1 MAAQPRYAKEPGE
14 IRILTAN
21 AMLGYGYKADH
32 FWYGIHEY
40 HPDAI
45 VIDSGSTDGGP
56 FKLGMGRKTVA
67 DESYIRDLT
76 PYVTTCA
83 HYGIK
88 LLVSSAGGDGSDKHL
103 AEIVAIINK
112 IIEDNGFKFKV
123 ATIGASVSKEIV
135 LSKMKEGKISP
146 CGPVPALTEQDVNT
160 AVDIVAQMGPEPFV
174 RALKEGNPDI
184 VVSGR
189 AYDPSPFAAFC
200 INLGVETAPA
210 FHLGK
215 ILECGGQCAVP
226 KGRSMIATIRKD
238 SFDLT
243 PLNPIERCTPL
254 SVAAHSLYEKTR
266 PDQLPGPGGVLH
278 LDTASYKVL
287 EDGRTVRCWGS
298 RFVPTPTY
306 QIKLEGVSPVGH
318 RAIFIGGF
326 RDPILIA
333 GLDDFLE
340 NRVRN
345 YTRGLFPELDKSDD
359 CRLIFHVYGRNAIM
373 GPLEPNPVPSHEVGV
388 LGEVVAP
395 TAAKAMAIANS
406 ARVSCLHLYYPG
418 ILATTGNFASPL
430 SPHEQDAGAVFK
442 FSVYHL
448 MDIDD
453 AADPTLFPINYLD
466 VGPGTYTKNPSHG
479 QQFYELKS
487 FLGVS
492 PQEIPKKQVP
502 TSAITIRDIASVV
515 RSKNSGPFELTFDIM
530 FDDEMHFNRVKEA
543 NVLTNETIKSLYQI
557 KDEDIVVNMYFQP
570 ALAWKCTI
578 RRPWAQG
585 SVGERDTLGTA
596 QHAPLL
602 SVAVPAAVQT
612 NGHV

>member
-1 MAAQPRYAKEPGE
+1 MVKFSKQADE

-21 AMLGYGYKADH
+21 AMLGYGYKSDH
-32 FWYGIHEY
+32 FWFGIHE
-40 HPDAI
+40 HRPDAI

-76 PYVTTCA
+76 PYITACA
-83 HYGIK
+83 HYGMK
-88 LLVSSAGGDGSDKHL
+88 LLISSAGGDGSDKHV
-103 AEIVAIINK
+103 AEILAIVNK

-123 ATIGASVSKEIV
+123 ATIGAAVPKGLIRQK
-135 LSKMKEGKISP
+135 LKDGKISP
-146 CGPVPALTEQDVNT
+146 CGPVPPLTPEDIDS
-160 AVDIVAQMGPEPFV
+160 AVDIVAQMGPEPFIK
-174 RALKEGNPDI
+174 ALEEEKPDI
-184 VVSGR
+184 IVAGR

-200 INLGVETAPA
+200 MNLGVERAPA

-278 LDTASYKVL
+278 LDQAQYKVL
-287 EDGRTVRCWGS
+287 KDGRTTRCWGS

-306 QIKLEGVSPVGH
+306 QIKLEGVSLVGH

-326 RDPILIA
+326 RDPILISQ
-333 GLDDFLE
+333 LDDFLE

-373 GPLEPNPVPSHEVGV
+373 GPLEPNSEPAHEVGV

-395 TAAKAMAIANS
+395 TAAKAMAICNS

-442 FSVYHL
+442 FSLYHL
-448 MDIDD
+448 MEIDD
-453 AADPTLFPINYLD
+453 PTDPTIFPIKSSTAGAGTFVNDENFGKQFFNLD
-466 VGPGTYTKNPSHG
+466 NFLKISPEEIKTKS
-479 QQFYELKS
+479 
-487 FLGVS
+487 
-492 PQEIPKKQVP
+492 VP
-502 TSAITIRDIASVV
+502 TGPATMRDVASVV

-530 FDDEMHFNRVKEA
+530 FDDEKHYQRVKRA
-543 NVLTNETIKSLYQI
+543 HVLTNETIKKLYQI
-557 KDEDIVVNMYFQP
+557 RDEDIVVNMYFDP

-602 SVAVPAAVQT
+602 SVAVPAVGA
-612 NGHV
+612 

>member
-1 MAAQPRYAKEPGE
+1 MVRFSKQADE

-21 AMLGYGYKADH
+21 AMLGYGYKSDH
-32 FWYGIHEY
+32 FWFGIHEY
-40 HPDAI
+40 RPDAI

-76 PYVTTCA
+76 PYITACA
-83 HYGIK
+83 HYGMK
-88 LLVSSAGGDGSDKHL
+88 LLISSAGGDGSDKHV
-103 AEIVAIINK
+103 AEILAIVNK
-112 IIEDNGFKFKV
+112 IVEDNGFKFKV
-123 ATIGASVSKEIV
+123 ATIGAAVPKDLIRQ
-135 LSKMKEGKISP
+135 KPKDGKISP
-146 CGPVPALTEQDVNT
+146 CGPVPPLTHEDIDS
-160 AVDIVAQMGPEPFV
+160 AVDVVAQMGPEPFIK
-174 RALKEGNPDI
+174 ALEEEKPDI
-184 VVSGR
+184 IVAGR
-189 AYDPSPFAAFC
+189 AYDPSQFAAFC
-200 INLGVETAPA
+200 MNLGVERAPA

-278 LDTASYKVL
+278 LDQAQYKVL
-287 EDGRTVRCWGS
+287 EDGRTTRCWGS

-306 QIKLEGVSPVGH
+306 QIKLEGVSLVGH

-326 RDPILIA
+326 RDPILISQ
-333 GLDDFLE
+333 LDGFLE
-340 NRVRN
+340 SRVRN

-359 CRLIFHVYGRNAIM
+359 CRLIFHVYGRNVIM
-373 GPLEPNPVPSHEVGV
+373 GPLEPNSEPAHEVGV

-395 TAAKAMAIANS
+395 TAAKAMAICNS

-442 FSVYHL
+442 FSLYHL
-448 MDIDD
+448 MEIDD
-453 AADPTLFPINYLD
+453 PTDPTIFPIKSSTAGTGTFVKDENFGKQFFNLD
-466 VGPGTYTKNPSHG
+466 DFLNISPEEIKTKS
-479 QQFYELKS
+479 
-487 FLGVS
+487 
-492 PQEIPKKQVP
+492 VP
-502 TSAITIRDIASVV
+502 TGPATMRDVASVV

-530 FDDEMHFNRVKEA
+530 FDDEKHYQRVKGA
-543 NVLTNETIKSLYQI
+543 NVLTNETIKKLYQI
-557 KDEDIVVNMYFQP
+557 QDETLLSTCIS
-570 ALAWKCTI
+570 I
-578 RRPWAQG
+578 RRWHG
-585 SVGERDTLGTA
+585 SV
-596 QHAPLL
+596 L
-602 SVAVPAAVQT
+602 SD
-612 NGHV
+612 GHGHKEV

>member
-1 MAAQPRYAKEPGE
+1 MSNQPSPT
-14 IRILTAN
+14 ITHIVCSFI
-21 AMLGYGYKADH
+21 KALQ
-32 FWYGIHEY
+32 EEK
-40 HPDAI
+40 PDI
-45 VIDSGSTDGGP
+45 
-56 FKLGMGRKTVA
+56 
-67 DESYIRDLT
+67 
-76 PYVTTCA
+76 
-83 HYGIK
+83 
-88 LLVSSAGGDGSDKHL
+88 
-103 AEIVAIINK
+103 IVA
-112 IIEDNGFKFKV
+112 
-123 ATIGASVSKEIV
+123 
-135 LSKMKEGKISP
+135 
-146 CGPVPALTEQDVNT
+146 
-160 AVDIVAQMGPEPFV
+160 
-174 RALKEGNPDI
+174 
-184 VVSGR
+184 GR
-189 AYDPSPFAAFC
+189 SYDSSPFAAFC
-200 INLGVETAPA
+200 MNIGVERAPA

-226 KGRSMIATIRKD
+226 KGRSMIATFRKD

-278 LDTASYKVL
+278 LDQAQYKVL
-287 EDGRTVRCWGS
+287 EDGRTTRCWGS

-326 RDPILIA
+326 RDPILISQ
-333 GLDDFLE
+333 LDDFLE

-345 YTRGLFPELDKSDD
+345 YTRGLFPELDKSED

-373 GPLEPNPVPSHEVGV
+373 GPLEPHSEPAHEVGV

-395 TAAKAMAIANS
+395 TAAKAMAICNS

-442 FSVYHL
+442 FSLYHL
-448 MDIDD
+448 MEVD
-453 AADPTLFPINYLD
+453 DPTDAVIFPIKSSS
-466 VGPGTYTKNPSHG
+466 VGAGTFSKNDTFG
-479 QQFYELKS
+479 KQFYDLDD
-487 FLGVS
+487 FLNVS
-492 PQEIPKKQVP
+492 PEDIKTKSVP
-502 TSAITIRDIASVV
+502 PGPSTMRDVASVV

-530 FDDEMHFNRVKEA
+530 FDDEKHYQRVKKA
-543 NVLTNETIKSLYQI
+543 NVLTNETIKKLYQI
-557 KDEDIVVNMYFQP
+557 KDEDIVVNMYFDP

-602 SVAVPAAVQT
+602 SVAVPAA
-612 NGHV
+612 

>member
-1 MAAQPRYAKEPGE
+1 MVRFSKQADE

-21 AMLGYGYKADH
+21 AMLGYGYKSDH
-32 FWYGIHEY
+32 FWFGIHEY
-40 HPDAI
+40 RPDAI

-76 PYVTTCA
+76 PYITACA
-83 HYGIK
+83 HYGMK
-88 LLVSSAGGDGSDKHL
+88 LLISSAGGDGSDKHV
-103 AEIVAIINK
+103 AEILTIVNK

-123 ATIGASVSKEIV
+123 ATIGAAVPKGLIRQK
-135 LSKMKEGKISP
+135 LKDGKISP
-146 CGPVPALTEQDVNT
+146 CGPVPPLTPEDIDS
-160 AVDIVAQMGPEPFV
+160 AVDIVAQMGPEPFIK
-174 RALKEGNPDI
+174 ALEEEKPDI
-184 VVSGR
+184 IVAGR

-200 INLGVETAPA
+200 MNLGVERAPA

-278 LDTASYKVL
+278 LDQAQYKVL
-287 EDGRTVRCWGS
+287 EDGRTTRCWGS

-306 QIKLEGVSPVGH
+306 QIKLEGVSLVGH

-326 RDPILIA
+326 RDPILISQ
-333 GLDDFLE
+333 LDDFLE
-340 NRVRN
+340 HQVRN

-373 GPLEPNPVPSHEVGV
+373 GPLEPNSEPAHEVGV

-395 TAAKAMAIANS
+395 TAAKAMAICNS

-442 FSVYHL
+442 FSLYHL
-448 MDIDD
+448 MEIDD
-453 AADPTLFPINYLD
+453 PTDPTIFSIKSPTA
-466 VGPGTYTKNPSHG
+466 GTGTFVKDGNFGKQFFNLENFLNISPEEIKTKS
-479 QQFYELKS
+479 
-487 FLGVS
+487 
-492 PQEIPKKQVP
+492 VP
-502 TSAITIRDIASVV
+502 TGPATMRDVASVV

-530 FDDEMHFNRVKEA
+530 FDDEKHYQRVKRA
-543 NVLTNETIKSLYQI
+543 NVLTNETIKTLYQI
-557 KDEDIVVNMYFQP
+557 QDEDIVVNMYFDP

-596 QHAPLL
+596 QHAPLF
-602 SVAVPAAVQT
+602 
-612 NGHV
+612 

>member
-1 MAAQPRYAKEPGE
+1 MVRFSKQADE

-21 AMLGYGYKADH
+21 AMLGYGYKSDH
-32 FWYGIHEY
+32 FWFGIHEY
-40 HPDAI
+40 RPDAI

-76 PYVTTCA
+76 PYITACA
-83 HYGIK
+83 HYGMK
-88 LLVSSAGGDGSDKHL
+88 LLISSAGGDGSDKHV
-103 AEIVAIINK
+103 AEILTIVNK

-123 ATIGASVSKEIV
+123 ATIGAAVPKGLIRQK
-135 LSKMKEGKISP
+135 LKDGKISP
-146 CGPVPALTEQDVNT
+146 CGPVPPLTPEDIDS
-160 AVDIVAQMGPEPFV
+160 AVDIVAQMGPEPFIK
-174 RALKEGNPDI
+174 ALEEEKPDI
-184 VVSGR
+184 IVAGR

-200 INLGVETAPA
+200 MNLGVERAPA

-278 LDTASYKVL
+278 LDQAQYKVL
-287 EDGRTVRCWGS
+287 EDGRTTRCWGS

-306 QIKLEGVSPVGH
+306 QIKLEGVSLVGH

-326 RDPILIA
+326 RDPILISQ
-333 GLDDFLE
+333 LDDFLE
-340 NRVRN
+340 NWVRN
-345 YTRGLFPELDKSDD
+345 YTRGLFPELDKNDD

-373 GPLEPNPVPSHEVGV
+373 GPLEPNSEPAHEVGV

-395 TAAKAMAIANS
+395 TAAKAMAICNS

-430 SPHEQDAGAVFK
+430 SPHEQDAGAVLK
-442 FSVYHL
+442 FSLYHL
-448 MDIDD
+448 MEIDD
-453 AADPTLFPINYLD
+453 PTDPTIFPIKSSTAGAGTFVKDENFGKQFFNLD
-466 VGPGTYTKNPSHG
+466 NFLNISSEEIKTKS
-479 QQFYELKS
+479 
-487 FLGVS
+487 
-492 PQEIPKKQVP
+492 VP
-502 TSAITIRDIASVV
+502 TGPATMRDVASVV

-530 FDDEMHFNRVKEA
+530 FDDEKHYQRVKRA
-543 NVLTNETIKSLYQI
+543 NVLTNETIKKLYQI
-557 KDEDIVVNMYFQP
+557 RDEDIVVNMYFDP
-570 ALAWKCTI
+570 ALAWK
-578 RRPWAQG
+578 
-585 SVGERDTLGTA
+585 L
-596 QHAPLL
+596 
-602 SVAVPAAVQT
+602 
-612 NGHV
+612 

>member
-1 MAAQPRYAKEPGE
+1 MARFTKQADE

-21 AMLGYGYKADH
+21 AMLGYGYKSDH
-32 FWYGIHEY
+32 FWFGIHEY
-40 HPDAI
+40 RPDAI
-45 VIDSGSTDGGP
+45 IIDSGRTDGGP

-76 PYVTTCA
+76 PYITACA
-83 HYGIK
+83 HYGMK
-88 LLVSSAGGDGSDKHL
+88 LLISSAGGDGSDKHV
-103 AEIVAIINK
+103 AEILAIVNK

-123 ATIGASVSKEIV
+123 STIGAAVPKDLIRQK
-135 LSKMKEGKISP
+135 LKDGKISP
-146 CGPVPALTEQDVNT
+146 CGPVPPLTPEDVDS
-160 AVDIVAQMGPEPFV
+160 AVDVVAQMGPEPFIK
-174 RALKEGNPDI
+174 ALQEEKPDI
-184 VVSGR
+184 IVAGR
-189 AYDPSPFAAFC
+189 SYDPSPFAAFC
-200 INLGVETAPA
+200 MNLGVERAPA

-278 LDTASYKVL
+278 LDQAQYKVL
-287 EDGRTVRCWGS
+287 EDGRTTRCWGS

-306 QIKLEGVSPVGH
+306 QIKLEGVSLVGH

-326 RDPILIA
+326 RDPVLISQ
-333 GLDDFLE
+333 LDDFLE

-345 YTRGLFPELDKSDD
+345 YTRGLFPELDKSED

-373 GPLEPNPVPSHEVGV
+373 GPSEPNSEPAHEVGV

-395 TAAKAMAIANS
+395 TAAKAMAICNS

-418 ILATTGNFASPL
+418 VLATTGNFASPL

-442 FSVYHL
+442 FSLYHL
-448 MDIDD
+448 MEIDD
-453 AADPTLFPINYLD
+453 PTDKIIFPIKSSTVGAGTFAKDDAFGKQFFNLD
-466 VGPGTYTKNPSHG
+466 N
-479 QQFYELKS
+479 
-487 FLGVS
+487 FLNVS
-492 PQEIPKKQVP
+492 PEEIETKSVP
-502 TSAITIRDIASVV
+502 TGPATMRDVASVV

-530 FDDEMHFNRVKEA
+530 FDDEKHYQRVKKA
-543 NVLTNETIKSLYQI
+543 NVLTNETIKKLYQI
-557 KDEDIVVNMYFQP
+557 QDADIVVNMYFDP

-578 RRPWAQG
+578 KRPWAQG

-602 SVAVPAAVQT
+602 SVSVPAVGA
-612 NGHV
+612 